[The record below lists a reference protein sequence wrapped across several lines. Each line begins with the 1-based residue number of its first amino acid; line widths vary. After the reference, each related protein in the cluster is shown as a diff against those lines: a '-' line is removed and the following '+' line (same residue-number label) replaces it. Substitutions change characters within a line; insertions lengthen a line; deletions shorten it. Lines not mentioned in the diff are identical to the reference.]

1 MEEPDFSLRFHFA
14 ADEVC
19 HDFIPLEEGDFLNGA
34 KREPVLNVLGDTSR
48 RLLTS
53 VRDPSP
59 QPLKP
64 TSHWIN
70 LPFGPSVRNG
80 WMADV
85 PERGKL
91 GIVVSCSPF
100 SRQPYRRRT
109 WLRQRLPFWVLDLG
123 VAGKGHDCEAA
134 GGRHEWYNQGGHRS
148 GCYHC
153 RASASGRLWL
163 YGDADVLLKPPTHQS

>member
-1 MEEPDFSLRFHFA
+1 MRATTERGERLDRRHQRFRLHSPEHARF
-14 ADEVC
+14 
-19 HDFIPLEEGDFLNGA
+19 
-34 KREPVLNVLGDTSR
+34 
-48 RLLTS
+48 RLLTACS
-53 VRDPSP
+53 AQADGGAGE
-59 QPLKP
+59 LKP
-64 TSHWIN
+64 TD
-70 LPFGPSVRNG
+70 VRNG